1 MVAGLVFLMAGG
13 PPVAERLGLST
24 FHFVNR
30 QVLYLAPAVVL
41 ILLAVSFL
49 SLRHVR
55 RLALVVYLVGMALV
69 VLRRSSSGRR
79 SRARIAGSWSAGIG
93 IQPSEFV
100 KPAFVV
106 LAAWAFS
113 EGARR
118 KDMPGAFLALLLLP
132 ATIVPLI
139 LQPDFG
145 QTMLI
150 TIVWCGLFFV
160 AGLHWFW
167 VVGPRRRRRRRHR
180 RRLSASC
187 RTCAPASS
195 ASWTSHVAAT
205 PSRST
210 PRSEMPSS
218 RGGWFGTGPGEGT
231 VKRILPDAHTDFI
244 FAVTARSSAS
254 SSASALLAA
263 LRLHRAARACRSPGA
278 TRTPFCRLAATGLVL
293 MFGLQAGINMAVNV
307 HLMPAKGMT
316 LPFISYGGS
325 SLLSL
330 ALGMGFLM
338 ALTRRRPRAEMAGP
352 RSTRVAARPIEPPA
366 ASFSRP
372 AGPAGTCSRP
382 RRWPGAEARAASRV
396 ALATDERASALCA
409 AAFRPRR

>member
-1 MVAGLVFLMAGG
+1 MVSRAERSLVGDWWWTVDRLLLAALAALVVAGLVFLMAGG

-30 QVLYLAPAVVL
+30 QVLFLIPTTAIL
-41 ILLAVSFL
+41 ILVSFL

-55 RLALVVYLVGMALV
+55 RLALAVYIVGMILIGLAFQFGPEIKGAH
-69 VLRRSSSGRR
+69 RW
-79 SRARIAGSWSAGIG
+79 IGIG
-93 IQPSEFV
+93 SLGLQPSEFV
-100 KPAFVV
+100 KPAFVI

-118 KDMPGAFLALLLLP
+118 KDMPGALLALILLP

-167 VVGPRRRRRRRHR
+167 VLGLGGAGAVGI
-180 RRLSASC
+180 
-187 RTCAPASS
+187 
-195 ASWTSHVAAT
+195 VAAYEFL
-205 PSRST
+205 PHVRA
-210 PRSEMPSS
+210 RIERFMDKSS
-218 RGGWFGTGPGEGT
+218 GDTFQVDTAMESFAKGGWLGRGPGEGT

-244 FAVTARSSAS
+244 FAVTAEEFGIVVCLGVLFLF
-254 SSASALLAA
+254 ALIVLRGLHLARRNDD
-263 LRLHRAARACRSPGA
+263 L
-278 TRTPFCRLAATGLVL
+278 FCRLAITGLVL
-293 MFGLQAGINMAVNV
+293 MFGLQAAINMMVNV

-330 ALGMGFLM
+330 ALGMGFLI
-338 ALTRRRPRAEMAGP
+338 ALTRRRPRSELM
-352 RSTRVAARPIEPPA
+352 
-366 ASFSRP
+366 
-372 AGPAGTCSRP
+372 
-382 RRWPGAEARAASRV
+382 
-396 ALATDERASALCA
+396 DRASSGP
-409 AAFRPRR
+409 FH

>member
-1 MVAGLVFLMAGG
+1 MVSRAERSALGDWWWTVDRLLLAGLVALVLAGLVFLMAGG

-30 QVLYLAPAVVL
+30 QALFLLPATA
-41 ILLAVSFL
+41 LLLCVSFL

-55 RLALVVYLVGMALV
+55 RLALLIYAVGM
-69 VLRRSSSGRR
+69 VLIFLAFKFGPEIKGAHRWIMIGPL
-79 SRARIAGSWSAGIG
+79 G

-113 EGARR
+113 EGSRR
-118 KDMPGAFLALLLLP
+118 KDMPGALLAFLILP
-132 ATIVPLI
+132 ATIIPLI
-139 LQPDFG
+139 MQPDFG

-167 VVGPRRRRRRRHR
+167 VMGLGGAGLVGI
-180 RRLSASC
+180 
-187 RTCAPASS
+187 
-195 ASWTSHVAAT
+195 VAAYEFLPHVRERIERFLDKSSGDT
-205 PSRST
+205 FQVDTAMESF
-210 PRSEMPSS
+210 S
-218 RGGWFGTGPGEGT
+218 RGGWLGRGPGEGS

-244 FAVTARSSAS
+244 FAVTAEEFGIVVCIGLLLLFAFIVLRGLSLARRSED
-254 SSASALLAA
+254 
-263 LRLHRAARACRSPGA
+263 
-278 TRTPFCRLAATGLVL
+278 TFCRLAGTGLVL
-293 MFGLQAGINMAVNV
+293 LFGLQACINMMVNV

-330 ALGMGFLM
+330 ALGMGFLI
-338 ALTRRRPRAEMAGP
+338 AITRRRPRAEMMDHFGQD
-352 RSTRVAARPIEPPA
+352 RLR
-366 ASFSRP
+366 
-372 AGPAGTCSRP
+372 G
-382 RRWPGAEARAASRV
+382 
-396 ALATDERASALCA
+396 
-409 AAFRPRR
+409 